1 MEYLKSQLRQK
12 QPVFQVASSS
22 LKALNLLL
30 LVNPY
35 ASAVSPRVHKRIRRL
50 LSEHHF
56 LAEELTTERGH
67 ATEIAKDAA
76 KEGAEAVCVLGGDGT
91 LNEVANGLRGTDA
104 ILAPLPGGSTNVLA
118 RSLEIPMSPVDAA
131 ERTLSALREGEYSQV
146 GLGSVNE
153 RRFLFHAGVGFD
165 AKVVE
170 LVERRSDLKRWL
182 RHPLFI
188 WEAGASWLWHFDKK
202 NTRFTASFGSQDENS
217 DNNSRKTKKS
227 RVWGFGEGRGLSL
240 GANKWMER
248 KKFASGQMAVCLNT
262 GPYTYLGNRPLDIAP
277 DASLDADLV
286 LAFVHS
292 LSGIGLI
299 RLAMKALRGG
309 DRIKKDW
316 RVDYRSDL
324 KSFSITSHIPV
335 PYQVDGDFVEYAER
349 LDFCY
354 DPEALWLVRPR

>member
-1 MEYLKSQLRQK
+1 MCFEISEIATSAKVPPS
-12 QPVFQVASSS
+12 SSS
-22 LKALNLLL
+22 LKTLNLLL

-35 ASAVSPRVHKRIRRL
+35 ASAVSPRAHKRIRRL
-50 LSEHHF
+50 LSEQHF
-56 LAEELTTERGH
+56 LAEELTTERGN
-67 ATEIAKDAA
+67 ATEIAKNAA

-91 LNEVANGLRGTDA
+91 LNEVANGLRGTDT

-118 RSLEIPMSPVDAA
+118 RSLGIPMNPVDAA
-131 ERTLSALREGEYSQV
+131 ERTLSALRDGEYSQV

-202 NTRFTASFGSQDENS
+202 NTRFAASFGDRDYISSINDI
-217 DNNSRKTKKS
+217 KTTKKLV
-227 RVWGFGEGRGLSL
+227 RDFGKGRGLLFGS
-240 GANKWMER
+240 NKWMGR

-262 GPYTYLGNRPLDIAP
+262 GPYTYLGNRALDIAP
-277 DASLDADLV
+277 EASLDAKLV

-292 LSGIGLI
+292 LTGAGLI
-299 RLAMKALRGG
+299 RLAIKALRGG
-309 DRIKKDW
+309 DRIKKDR

-335 PYQVDGDFVEYAER
+335 PYQVDGDFVEYAAH
-349 LDFCY
+349 LDFRY
-354 DPEALWLVRPR
+354 DPEALWLVRPQ

>member
-1 MEYLKSQLRQK
+1 MCFEISEIATSAKV
-12 QPVFQVASSS
+12 PPSSS
-22 LKALNLLL
+22 SVKTLNLLL

-35 ASAVSPRVHKRIRRL
+35 ASAVSPRAHKRIRRL
-50 LSEHHF
+50 LSEQHF
-56 LAEELTTERGH
+56 LAEELTTERGN
-67 ATEIAKDAA
+67 ATEIAKNAA
-76 KEGAEAVCVLGGDGT
+76 KEGAGAVCVLGGDGT
-91 LNEVANGLRGTDA
+91 LNEVANGLRGTDT

-118 RSLEIPMSPVDAA
+118 RSLGIPMNPVDAA
-131 ERTLSALREGEYSQV
+131 ERTLSALRDGEYSQV

-202 NTRFTASFGSQDENS
+202 NTRFAASFGDRNYISSINDI
-217 DNNSRKTKKS
+217 KTTKKLV
-227 RVWGFGEGRGLSL
+227 RGFGKGRGLLFGS
-240 GANKWMER
+240 NKWTGR

-262 GPYTYLGNRPLDIAP
+262 SPYTYLGNRALDIAP
-277 DASLDADLV
+277 EASLDAKLV

-292 LSGIGLI
+292 LTGAGLI
-299 RLAMKALRGG
+299 RLAIKALRGG
-309 DRIKKDW
+309 DRIKKDR

-335 PYQVDGDFVEYAER
+335 PYQVDGDFVEYATH
-349 LDFCY
+349 LDFRY
-354 DPEALWLVRPR
+354 DPEALWLVRPQ

>member
-1 MEYLKSQLRQK
+1 M
-12 QPVFQVASSS
+12 
-22 LKALNLLL
+22 
-30 LVNPY
+30 VNPY
-35 ASAVSPRVHKRIRRL
+35 ASSVSPRAHARIKRL

-67 ATEIAKDAA
+67 ATEIARDAA

-91 LNEVANGLRGTDA
+91 LNEVANGLRGTDT

-118 RSLEIPMSPVDAA
+118 RSLEIPMRPVEAA

-170 LVERRSDLKRWL
+170 LVEKRSDLKRWL
-182 RHPLFI
+182 RHPLFV
-188 WEAGASWLWHFDKK
+188 WEAGAAWLWHYDKK
-202 NTRFTASFGSQDENS
+202 NTRFAASFASQDES
-217 DNNSRKTKKS
+217 TDKS
-227 RVWGFGEGRGLSL
+227 TEGRGLSS
-240 GANKWMER
+240 GARRQMARRRIGR
-248 KKFASGQMAVCLNT
+248 KKFSSGQMAVCLNT
-262 GPYTYLGNRPLDIAP
+262 SPYTYLGNRPLDIAP
-277 DASLDADLV
+277 DASLDAELV

-292 LSGIGLI
+292 LSAVGLM

-309 DRIKKDW
+309 DRLKKDR
-316 RVDYRSDL
+316 RVDYRSCL
-324 KSFSITSHIPV
+324 KSFSITSNAPV

-349 LDFCY
+349 LDFRY
-354 DPEALWLVRPR
+354 DSEALWLLQPR

>member
-1 MEYLKSQLRQK
+1 M
-12 QPVFQVASSS
+12 
-22 LKALNLLL
+22 LL

-35 ASAVSPRVHKRIRRL
+35 ASSVSPRVHARIKRL

-67 ATEIAKDAA
+67 ATEIAKNAA

-91 LNEVANGLRGTDA
+91 LNEVANGLRGTDT

-118 RSLEIPMSPVDAA
+118 RSLEIPMNPLEAA
-131 ERTLSALREGEYSQV
+131 KRTLSALQEGEYSQI

-170 LVERRSDLKRWL
+170 LVEKRSDLKRWL

-188 WEAGASWLWHFDKK
+188 WEAGAAWLWHFDKK
-202 NTRFTASFGSQDENS
+202 NTRFTASFGSPDES
-217 DNNSRKTKKS
+217 SENNGHKAKKS
-227 RVWGFGEGRGLSL
+227 RVWGFKEGRGLSL
-240 GANKWMER
+240 GARRWLGR
-248 KKFASGQMAVCLNT
+248 KKFASGQMALCLNT
-262 GPYTYLGNRPLDIAP
+262 SPYTYLGNRPLNIAP
-277 DASLDADLV
+277 DASLDAELV

-292 LSGIGLI
+292 LSAVGLM

-309 DRIKKDW
+309 ERIKKDW

-335 PYQVDGDFVEYAER
+335 PYQVDGDFVECATH
-349 LDFCY
+349 LDFRY
-354 DPEALWLVRPR
+354 DPEALWLLRPQ

>member
-1 MEYLKSQLRQK
+1 MCFGLSEIATSAKAAC
-12 QPVFQVASSS
+12 VAGSV
-22 LKALNLLL
+22 KALNLLL

-35 ASAVSPRVHKRIRRL
+35 ASSVSPRVHARIKRL
-50 LSEHHF
+50 LSKQHF

-67 ATEIAKDAA
+67 ATDIARDAA
-76 KEGAEAVCVLGGDGT
+76 KEGAEAIFVLGGDGT
-91 LNEVANGLRGTDA
+91 LNEVANGLRGTDT

-118 RSLEIPMSPVDAA
+118 RSLEIPMRPVEAA

-170 LVERRSDLKRWL
+170 LVEKRSDLKRWL

-188 WEAGASWLWHFDKK
+188 WEAGAAWLWHYDKK
-202 NTRFTASFGSQDENS
+202 NARFAASFASQDES
-217 DNNSRKTKKS
+217 TDESKERRS
-227 RVWGFGEGRGLSL
+227 LLFGARRRMGI
-240 GANKWMER
+240 GARRRTRR

-262 GPYTYLGNRPLDIAP
+262 SPYTYLGNRPLNIAP
-277 DASLDADLV
+277 DASLDAELV

-292 LSGIGLI
+292 LNAVGLI
-299 RLAMKALRGG
+299 RLAAKALRGG

-324 KSFSITSHIPV
+324 KSFSITSNTPV

-349 LDFCY
+349 LDFRY
-354 DPEALWLVRPR
+354 DPEALWLLRPQ

>member
-1 MEYLKSQLRQK
+1 MCFEISEIATSAKV
-12 QPVFQVASSS
+12 PPSSS
-22 LKALNLLL
+22 SVKTLNLLL

-35 ASAVSPRVHKRIRRL
+35 ASAVSPRAHKRIRRL
-50 LSEHHF
+50 LSEQHF
-56 LAEELTTERGH
+56 LAEELTTERGN
-67 ATEIAKDAA
+67 ATEIAKNAA
-76 KEGAEAVCVLGGDGT
+76 KEGAGAVCVLGGDGT
-91 LNEVANGLRGTDA
+91 LNEVANGLRSTDT

-118 RSLEIPMSPVDAA
+118 RSLGIPMNPVDAA
-131 ERTLSALREGEYSQV
+131 ERTLSALRDGEYSQV

-202 NTRFTASFGSQDENS
+202 NTRFAASFGYRDYISSINDI
-217 DNNSRKTKKS
+217 KTTKKLV
-227 RVWGFGEGRGLSL
+227 RGFGKGRGLLFGS
-240 GANKWMER
+240 NKWTGR

-262 GPYTYLGNRPLDIAP
+262 SPYTYLGNRALDIAP
-277 DASLDADLV
+277 EASLDAKLV

-292 LSGIGLI
+292 LTGAGLI
-299 RLAMKALRGG
+299 RLAIKALRGG
-309 DRIKKDW
+309 DRIKKDR

-335 PYQVDGDFVEYAER
+335 PYQVDGDFVEYATH
-349 LDFCY
+349 LDFHY
-354 DPEALWLVRPR
+354 DPEALWLVRPQ

>member
-1 MEYLKSQLRQK
+1 MH
-12 QPVFQVASSS
+12 A
-22 LKALNLLL
+22 
-30 LVNPY
+30 
-35 ASAVSPRVHKRIRRL
+35 RIKRL

-67 ATEIAKDAA
+67 ATEIAKNAA

-91 LNEVANGLRGTDA
+91 LNEVANGLRGTDT

-118 RSLEIPMSPVDAA
+118 RSLEIPMNPLEAA
-131 ERTLSALREGEYSQV
+131 KRTLSALQEGEYSQV

-170 LVERRSDLKRWL
+170 LVEKRSDLKRWL

-188 WEAGASWLWHFDKK
+188 WEAGAAWLWHFDKK
-202 NTRFTASFGSQDENS
+202 NIRFAASFGSSDES
-217 DNNSRKTKKS
+217 SENNGHKTKKS
-227 RVWGFGEGRGLSL
+227 RAWGFKEGRGLSL
-240 GANKWMER
+240 GARRWLGR
-248 KKFASGQMAVCLNT
+248 KKFASGQMALCLNT
-262 GPYTYLGNRPLDIAP
+262 SPYTYLGNRPLDIAP
-277 DASLDADLV
+277 DASLDAELV

-292 LSGIGLI
+292 LSGVGLI

-309 DRIKKDW
+309 ERIKKDW

-324 KSFSITSHIPV
+324 KSFSIASHIPV
-335 PYQVDGDFVEYAER
+335 PYQVDGDFVEYATH
-349 LDFCY
+349 LDFRY
-354 DPEALWLVRPR
+354 DPEALWLLRPQ